1 MGVAEGVSDKSCVS
15 LGYKAS
21 HKGDSSDCFEKRRTV
36 VHKETNTKASH

>member
-21 HKGDSSDCFEKRRTV
+21 HKGDSSDCFEKRTV
-36 VHKETNTKASH
+36 VHKETNTKAFH